1 MEVVLPGAVIVLAAS
16 PAATALEASVAAIHP
31 AAFPAG
37 VTPVVSRA
45 VATVAEAADN
55 RAHRY
60 FQKRTFRSSFFVP
73 S

>member
-1 MEVVLPGAVIVLAAS
+1 MEAVFPVAAIVLALS
-16 PAATALEASVAAIHP
+16 PAVTALEASVAAIHS
-31 AAFPAG
+31 AVFPAG
-37 VTPVVSRA
+37 VTPVVSRV
-45 VATVAEAADN
+45 VATVAEVADN